1 MLVPSLLLLLVPLGP
16 TPAPQLS
23 EAAFTRN
30 LTELQAADVASGMA
44 VAVYRDGKPLYAHAF
59 GLADVQ
65 LETPYTTEVAFE
77 IGSLSKQFT
86 AAAILKL
93 VERGKLALE
102 DPIGTRLPDL
112 PEAWRAVT
120 VEQLLHHVSGI
131 PDYEAIAGYDDYDTP
146 HAPEDIV
153 AVAAGQ
159 RPAFAPGTRFEYS
172 NTGYF
177 LLSRIVE
184 ALDAPLDAF
193 LQREFFTP
201 LGMRSTWTSA
211 RPEGVAVATG
221 YHARTGTLTP
231 HPPIAWSATLG
242 AGGIVSTLGDLSLW
256 DEALYGERILPAAL
270 LAKLWQPA
278 HLADGREIPYGAG
291 WFTSEL
297 RGLEHLSHSGQTNGF
312 TCDYLRFPA
321 QHLTV
326 LASANAYGSGVGEL
340 ARAAAVHFVPGLSY
354 AALPVPEDPD
364 PECTAEHWMA
374 LRQAVL
380 GEGELDLLGSG
391 MRRFAREPGYG
402 KQREA
407 LRPRLEGSR
416 SFRFVRMGPFEG
428 SADTEE
434 FLYRQADDAGE
445 TFWTL
450 RVAEGLLVSLNWE
463 RE

>member
-1 MLVPSLLLLLVPLGP
+1 MLVPSLLLLLVPLGAA
-16 TPAPQLS
+16 PAPQLS

-30 LTELQAADVASGMA
+30 LAELQAGDVAPGMA
-44 VAVYRDGKPLYAHAF
+44 VAVYREGKPLYAQAF

-65 LETPYTTEVAFE
+65 RKTPYTTEVAFE

-93 VERGKLALE
+93 VERGKLALA
-102 DPIGTRLPDL
+102 DPIETRLPDL

-131 PDYEAIAGYDDYDTP
+131 PDYEAIAGYDYYDTP
-146 HAPEDIV
+146 HAPADVV

-159 RPAFAPGTRFEYS
+159 RPAFAPGARFEYS

-184 ALDAPLDAF
+184 SLDAPLDAF
-193 LQREFFTP
+193 LQREFFAP
-201 LGMRSTWTSA
+201 LGMRSTWASTPPA
-211 RPEGVAVATG
+211 GVTAATG
-221 YHARTGTLTP
+221 HHARTGTLTP

-242 AGGIVSTLGDLSLW
+242 AGGIVSTLADLRLW

-278 HLADGREIPYGAG
+278 HLADGREIAYGAG
-291 WFTSEL
+291 WFTTEL
-297 RGLEHLSHSGQTNGF
+297 RGLQHLSHSGQTNGF
-312 TCDYLRFPA
+312 TCAYLRFPA
-321 QHLTV
+321 QHVAV
-326 LASANAYGSGVGEL
+326 LASANAYGSGVDEL

-354 AALPVPEDPD
+354 AILPVPEDPD
-364 PECTAEHWMA
+364 PECTAEHWSA

-380 GEGELDLLGSG
+380 GEGELELLSSG
-391 MRRFAREPGYG
+391 MRRFAREAGFA
-402 KQREA
+402 KQRDA
-407 LRPRLEGSR
+407 LRRRIEGSR
-416 SFRFVRMGPFEG
+416 SFRFVRMRPFEG

-450 RVAEGLLVSLNWE
+450 RFAEGVLVSLNWE